1 MDFDHYFPAGFSLET
16 DRVLLRPMEETDYD
30 SFLQLAQS
38 NTLWKYFSKELSNGE
53 QLQAWMQEALS
64 ERAARRR
71 VPFTIVKKE
80 GGAICGS
87 TSYGNISFYDKR
99 IEIGWSWLGE
109 NFLGSGINHHCKYAL
124 LKYAFETLRF
134 ERTEI
139 KTDNL
144 NGRARQALRN
154 IGATEEGVLRSHMQM
169 PHGRRRDSVF
179 YSILLGE
186 WNRVKQQFFRDME

>member
-1 MDFDHYFPAGFSLET
+1 MDFETYFPAGFSLET
-16 DRVLLRPMEETDYD
+16 DRVLLRPMEEGDVAHFIPLTQ
-30 SFLQLAQS
+30 SAFLWQ
-38 NTLWKYFSKELSNGE
+38 YFSKELNDE
-53 QLQAWMQEALS
+53 TQLQAWVQEALQ
-64 ERAARRR
+64 ERAAGKR
-71 VPFTIVKKE
+71 VPFTIVKKD
-80 GGAICGS
+80 GGAVCGS
-87 TSYGNISFYDKR
+87 TSLGNIYFLDKR

-124 LKYAFETLRF
+124 LKYAFETLGF

-169 PHGRRRDSVF
+169 PHNRRRDSIY

-186 WNRVKQQFFRDME
+186 WEGVKQTFFRDME